1 MPTLALEIGC
11 EELPHSEL
19 AALEEQLQSNLSALL
34 KTQRLHYQSITS
46 VATPRRLGAVVR
58 GLAERQTQD
67 QIERKGPAWAKAFDA
82 DGQPTPAALGFA
94 RSCSTTIVQLQRS
107 ADDRLLCIQQLPSRD
122 SRQVLEQNL
131 ATLASD
137 LQLKKS
143 MRWNLATDRFS
154 RPIRWLLAL
163 LDEQVLSLSIAGCSA
178 SNLSYGHRLLQRQAL
193 RISHAETYLEQLR
206 QSGQVLAESSQRR
219 QLIQQQVT
227 SICTEHGLR
236 ADLSPQL
243 LTTITNLV
251 EMPEALLCS
260 FPEHF
265 LELPEKLLRSVL
277 IEHQKYIPL
286 NNSNGQLSN
295 YFIAVSNNPH
305 GARELIARG
314 HERVVRPR
322 LEDAWFFWNK
332 DKEIGLVALAEKLPK
347 LVFARALG
355 SMQEK
360 SERNCQLL
368 TALSAEL
375 GLAQSQQQH
384 LQQAARLAKADLLSH
399 LVQEFPEL
407 QAYAGA
413 RLAHAANLPT
423 TVCSAIEQQYQPS
436 GRDDTAPTMP
446 AALLALADKID
457 TLSAFFSIGKK
468 PSSSADPLSLRRAAL
483 GVVRILDEHQ
493 LPLDLRELFAQSLAL
508 LAVDASRGTQLQQE
522 LLSFIQDRLRVF
534 WLDAGFSAQQVR
546 AVLAVAP
553 TRADLQRHRL
563 QALQAWLEDPRGQQ
577 LAEIYKRIN
586 NICREAMPTELQW
599 PLPASEAADSQLFTA
614 YQQVQSAWLPADIEH
629 NMELLLQLRQPL
641 NALFDQVLVN
651 SENPQLREFRRNLL
665 YSIRSLFLTVAD
677 FAELS

>member
-94 RSCSTTIVQLQRS
+94 RSCSTTIDQLQRS

-219 QLIQQQVT
+219 QLIQQQVA
-227 SICTEHGLR
+227 SICTEHDLR

-243 LTTITNLV
+243 LATITNLV
-251 EMPEALLCS
+251 ELPEALLCS

-286 NNSNGQLSN
+286 NSSNGQLSN

-384 LQQAARLAKADLLSH
+384 LQQAARLGKADLLSH

-436 GRDDTAPTMP
+436 GRDDTMPTMP

-493 LPLDLRELFAQSLAL
+493 LPLDLHELFGQSLAL
-508 LAVDASRGTQLQQE
+508 LAVDASRGSQLQQE
-522 LLSFIQDRLRVF
+522 LLSFVQDRLRVF
-534 WLDAGFSAQQVR
+534 WLDAGFSTQQVR

-665 YSIRSLFLTVAD
+665 CSIRSLFLTVAD

>member
-19 AALEEQLQSNLSALL
+19 AGLEEQLQSNLIALL

-46 VATPRRLGAVVR
+46 VATPRRLGAVVH
-58 GLAERQTQD
+58 GLAERQASEQV
-67 QIERKGPAWAKAFDA
+67 ERKGPAWAKAFTA
-82 DGQPTPAALGFA
+82 EGQPTPAALGFA
-94 RSCSTTIVQLQRS
+94 RSCSTTIDKLQRS
-107 ADDRLLCIQQLPSRD
+107 ADDRLLCIQQLPSQN
-122 SRQVLEQNL
+122 SLEVLEQNL
-131 ATLASD
+131 APLASA

-163 LDEQVLSLSIAGCSA
+163 LDDQVLSLSIAGCSA

-193 RISHAETYLEQLR
+193 QISHADNYLDQLR
-206 QSGQVLAESSQRR
+206 QNGQVLAESGQRR
-219 QLIQQQVT
+219 QLIEQQVA
-227 SICTEHGLR
+227 SICAERNLS

-251 EMPEALLCS
+251 ELPEALLCS
-260 FPEHF
+260 FPERF

-286 NNSNGQLSN
+286 HSSAGQLSN
-295 YFIAVSNNPH
+295 YFIAVSNNPD
-305 GARELIARG
+305 GARELITRG

-347 LVFARALG
+347 LVFARGLG

-360 SERNCQLL
+360 SERNAQLL
-368 TALSAEL
+368 DKLTTEL
-375 GLAQSQQQH
+375 GLEQKQQQH
-384 LQQAARLAKADLLSH
+384 LQQAARLAKADLLSN

-413 RLAHAANLPT
+413 RLAQAANMAA
-423 TVCSAIEQQYQPS
+423 TVSSAIEQQYQPS
-436 GRDDTAPTMP
+436 GRDDSAPAMP
-446 AALLALADKID
+446 AALLALADKTD
-457 TLSAFFSIGKK
+457 SLSAFFSIGKR

-483 GVVRILDEHQ
+483 GIVRILDEHQ
-493 LPLDLRELFAQSLAL
+493 LQLDLGALFAQSLAL
-508 LAVDASRGTQLQQE
+508 LAVDASRSQQLQQE
-522 LLSFIQDRLRVF
+522 LLSFVRERLRVF
-534 WLDAGFSAQQVR
+534 WLEAGFSAQQVR
-546 AVLAVAP
+546 AVLAVVP
-553 TRADLQRHRL
+553 TRVDQQRQRL
-563 QALQAWLEDPRGQQ
+563 QALQAWLADPRGQQ

-586 NICREAMPTELQW
+586 NICREAVASELK
-599 PLPASEAADSQLFTA
+599 PPPACAEAADEQLFSA
-614 YQQVQSAWLPADIEH
+614 YQSLQSAWLVGNSEH

-641 NALFDQVLVN
+641 SDFFEQVLVN
-651 SENPQLREFRRNLL
+651 SDDEQLRDFRRSLL
-665 YSIRSLFLTVAD
+665 HGIRSFFLTVAD

>member
-19 AALEEQLQSNLSALL
+19 AGLEERLQSNLRALL

-58 GLAERQTQD
+58 GLAERQASAQV
-67 QIERKGPAWAKAFDA
+67 ERKGPAWAKAFAA

-94 RSCSTTIVQLQRS
+94 RSCSTTIDELQRS
-107 ADDRLLCIQQLPSRD
+107 ADDRLLCIQQLPSAN
-122 SRQVLEQNL
+122 SREVLEQNL
-131 ATLASD
+131 TGLASD

-163 LDEQVLSLSIAGCSA
+163 LDDQVLSLSIAGCSA
-178 SNLSYGHRLLQRQAL
+178 SDLSYGHRLLQRQAL
-193 RISHAETYLEQLR
+193 RITHAESYLDQLR
-206 QSGQVLAESSQRR
+206 TSGQVLAESSQRR
-219 QLIQQQVT
+219 QLIEQQVA
-227 SICTEHGLR
+227 SICAEHSLR

-243 LTTITNLV
+243 LSTITNLV
-251 EMPEALLCS
+251 ELPEALLCS
-260 FPEHF
+260 FPERF

-286 NNSNGQLSN
+286 HSGAGQLSN
-295 YFIAVSNNPH
+295 YFIAVSNNPD
-305 GARELIARG
+305 GVRELISRG

-332 DKEIGLVALAEKLPK
+332 DKEIGLAALAEKLPK
-347 LVFARALG
+347 LVFARGLG

-360 SERNCQLL
+360 SARNAQLL
-368 TALSAEL
+368 AILVAEL
-375 GLAQSQQQH
+375 GLAPAQQQH
-384 LQQAARLAKADLLSH
+384 LQQAAHLGKADLLSN

-413 RLAHAANLPT
+413 RLAQAANMPA
-423 TVCSAIEQQYQPS
+423 TVASAIEQQYQPS
-436 GRDDTAPTMP
+436 GRDDTTPSMP
-446 AALLALADKID
+446 EALLALADKAD
-457 TLSAFFSIGKK
+457 SLSAFFSIGKK

-483 GVVRILDEHQ
+483 GIVRILDEHQ
-493 LPLDLRELFAQSLAL
+493 LQLDLGELFARSLAL
-508 LAVDASRGTQLQQE
+508 LAVEASRVDQLEQE
-522 LLSFIQDRLRVF
+522 LLSFVQERLRVF
-534 WLDAGFSAQQVR
+534 WLEASFSAQQVR

-553 TRADLQRHRL
+553 TRVDLQRQRL
-563 QALQAWLEDPRGQQ
+563 QALQAWLTDPRGQQ
-577 LAEIYKRIN
+577 LVEIYKRIN
-586 NICREAMPTELQW
+586 NICRETVPTELQW
-599 PLPASEAADSQLFTA
+599 PLNGSEAADAQLFTA
-614 YQQVQSAWLPADIEH
+614 YQQVRSAWLVGNNEH

-641 NALFDQVLVN
+641 SDFFEQVLVN
-651 SENPQLREFRRNLL
+651 SDNPQLRDFRRSLL
-665 YSIRSLFLTVAD
+665 HGIRSLFLSVAD